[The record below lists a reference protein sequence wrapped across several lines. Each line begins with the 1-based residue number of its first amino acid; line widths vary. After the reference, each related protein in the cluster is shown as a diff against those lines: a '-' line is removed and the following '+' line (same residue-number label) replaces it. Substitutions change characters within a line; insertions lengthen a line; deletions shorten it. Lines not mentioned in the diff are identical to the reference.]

1 MHSVKIAVTLMR
13 QNAATAAVEI
23 ALMAVEIC
31 MPFTTGLIS
40 AGLLWNPPGKR
51 VARKCMD
58 RFIANL

>member
-1 MHSVKIAVTLMR
+1 MR